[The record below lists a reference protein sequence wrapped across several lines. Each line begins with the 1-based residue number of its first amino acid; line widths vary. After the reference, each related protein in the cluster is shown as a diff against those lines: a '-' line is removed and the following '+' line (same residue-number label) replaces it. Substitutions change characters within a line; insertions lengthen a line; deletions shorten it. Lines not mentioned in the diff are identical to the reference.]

1 MALVGDPEL
10 RPQETSAVAAANS
23 AMDEALA
30 HFSTHAVVA
39 CLCRD
44 RDDVDPE
51 QVKRAFCS

>member
-10 RPQETSAVAAANS
+10 CPQETSAVVATNS
-23 AMDEALA
+23 AMDKVLV

-39 CLCRD
+39 CLCQD